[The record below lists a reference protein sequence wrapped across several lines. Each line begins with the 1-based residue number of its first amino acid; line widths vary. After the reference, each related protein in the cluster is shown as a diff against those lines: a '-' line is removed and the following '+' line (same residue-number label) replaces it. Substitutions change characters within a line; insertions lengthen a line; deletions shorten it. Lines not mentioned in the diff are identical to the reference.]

1 MSTAQ
6 ATGPI
11 DIYARLS
18 RKGDKQQRST
28 SGQVGACRAVLA
40 ERGLAAGEVLVDDGK
55 SAWNPRTVRGDWDRL
70 MARLEAGASAGVIVF
85 DLERFSRQPVE
96 GERLIAAAERG
107 LLVLDSDAEFD
118 LTSASGKKSFRDAMA
133 AAAYY
138 SDRLSDRVKRGK
150 RAKAVAG
157 QVDAAGWQDRPF
169 GWEPDGIT
177 QRPAEV
183 AILREAAA
191 RFLKGESQD
200 AIVDDFNARGITT
213 SQGKPWRR
221 TGLREVL
228 LRERTRG
235 NLEHCGAI
243 VAQLPGEPVID
254 PDDFGRIS
262 AKYAARRPGRPFAR
276 TYLCSGAVVC
286 AACRRPL
293 ATRPVPRRRPYPDG
307 EVARQYWC
315 KKYTGG
321 CGTVHIDQRELD
333 AEARKLAI
341 RIMSDP
347 RHAAQV
353 EAAAARHVEE
363 AAALDSLIA
372 DAEQTALA
380 MADRLGRGEKTL
392 AEYDAVMGPLGARL
406 AGLRGKRE
414 ALNGAPGPV
423 PAAQSR
429 AGWAARWE
437 KAAHDERRAM
447 LRMALRGQLIAVGPP
462 DPADPAD
469 VKRRLTRES
478 SDSVSHKPLR

>member
-1 MSTAQ
+1 MSAPQTA
-6 ATGPI
+6 GPI

-40 ERGLAAGEVLVDDGK
+40 ERGLTAGEVLVDDGK
-55 SAWNPRTVRGDWDRL
+55 SAWNPRVERKDWDRL
-70 MARLEAGASAGVIVF
+70 MARLESGAAAGVIVF
-85 DLERFSRQPVE
+85 DLERFSRQPAE

-107 LLVLDSDAEFD
+107 MLVLDSDAEFD

-150 RAKAVAG
+150 RAKAMAG
-157 QVDAAGWQDRPF
+157 QVDGAGWQDRPF
-169 GWEPDGIT
+169 GWESDGIT
-177 QRPAEV
+177 QRPAEA

-191 RFLKGESQD
+191 RFLAGESQD
-200 AIVDDFNARGITT
+200 SIVDDLNARGITT

-221 TGLREVL
+221 TGLRELL
-228 LRERTRG
+228 LRERNRG
-235 NLEHCGAI
+235 NIEHRGVV

-254 PDDFGRIS
+254 SATFGRIA
-262 AKYAARRPGRPFAR
+262 AKYAARRPGRPFTR
-276 TYLCSGAVVC
+276 TYLCSGAAVC
-286 AACRRPL
+286 AACRHPL

-321 CGTVHIDQRELD
+321 CGTVHVDQRDLD
-333 AEARKLAI
+333 AAARELAI
-341 RIMSDP
+341 AILSDP

-353 EAAAARHVEE
+353 EAAAARHAEE
-363 AAALDSLIA
+363 ATALDSLIA

-380 MADRLGRGEKTL
+380 MADRLGRGEVTL
-392 AEYDAVMGPLGARL
+392 DRYDAITKPLDTRL
-406 AGLRGKRE
+406 AGLRGQRE

-423 PAAQSR
+423 PAADSR
-429 AGWAARWE
+429 AGWVTRWE
-437 KAAHDERRAM
+437 NAAHDERRAL
-447 LRMALRGQLIAVGPP
+447 LRTALRGRVLVVG
-462 DPADPAD
+462 PADPAD
-469 VKRRLTRES
+469 RADVTRRLTLEPS
-478 SDSVSHKPLR
+478 QPVA

>member
-1 MSTAQ
+1 MSAPQ
-6 ATGPI
+6 STGPV

-18 RKGDKQQRST
+18 RKGDKEQRST

-40 ERGLAAGEVLVDDGK
+40 ERGLAAGEVFVDDGK
-55 SAWNPRTVRGDWDRL
+55 SAWNPRVERKDWDRL
-70 MARLEAGASAGVIVF
+70 MARLESGASAGVIVF
-85 DLERFSRQPVE
+85 DLERFSRQPAE

-107 LLVLDSDAEFD
+107 MMVLDSDAEFD

-150 RAKAVAG
+150 RAKAMLG

-191 RFLKGESQD
+191 RFLAGESQD
-200 AIVDDFNARGITT
+200 KIVDDFNARGITT

-228 LRERTRG
+228 QRERNRG
-235 NLEHCGAI
+235 NLEHRGAI
-243 VAQLPGEPVID
+243 VAQLPGEPVIESGTFD
-254 PDDFGRIS
+254 RIA
-262 AKYAARRPGRPFAR
+262 AKYAARRPGRPFTR
-276 TYLCSGAVVC
+276 TYLCSGAAVC
-286 AACRRPL
+286 AACRHPL
-293 ATRPVPRRRPYPDG
+293 ATRPVPRRRPYGDG
-307 EVARQYWC
+307 QVARQYWC

-321 CGTVHIDQRELD
+321 CGTVHVDQRDLD
-333 AEARKLAI
+333 AAARELAI
-341 RIMSDP
+341 AILSDP

-353 EAAAARHVEE
+353 EAAAARHQEE
-363 AAALDSLIA
+363 ATALDSMIA

-392 AEYDAVMGPLGARL
+392 AEYDAVMGPLDTRL
-406 AGLRGKRE
+406 AGLRAKRE

-429 AGWAARWE
+429 AGWAARWTN
-437 KAAHDERRAM
+437 ATHDERRAL
-447 LRMALRGQLIAVGPP
+447 LRMALRGRVLVIG
-462 DPADPAD
+462 PADPAD
-469 VKRRLTRES
+469 RADVTRRLTLEPS
-478 SDSVSHKPLR
+478 QPVA

>member
-1 MSTAQ
+1 MSAPQ
-6 ATGPI
+6 VTGPI

-40 ERGLAAGEVLVDDGK
+40 ERGLTAGEVLVDDGK
-55 SAWNPRTVRGDWDRL
+55 SAWNPRVERKDWDRL
-70 MARLEAGASAGVIVF
+70 MARLEAGASAGVVVF
-85 DLERFSRQPVE
+85 DLERFSRQPAE

-150 RAKAVAG
+150 RAKAMAG

-177 QRPAEV
+177 QRPAEI

-200 AIVDDFNARGITT
+200 SIVDDFTARGITT

-228 LRERTRG
+228 LRERNRG
-235 NLEHCGAI
+235 NLEHCGVI
-243 VAQLPGEPVID
+243 VAQLPGEPAID
-254 PDDFGRIS
+254 SDTFDRIA
-262 AKYAARRPGRPFAR
+262 AKYAARRPGRPYTR
-276 TYLCSGAVVC
+276 TYLCSGDAVC
-286 AACRRPL
+286 AACRHRL
-293 ATRPVPRRRPYPDG
+293 STRPVPRRRPYPDG
-307 EVARQYWC
+307 QVARQYWC
-315 KKYTGG
+315 NKYAGGG
-321 CGTVHIDQRELD
+321 CGTVHIDQRDLD
-333 AEARKLAI
+333 AAARELVIAI
-341 RIMSDP
+341 LSDP

-353 EAAAARHVEE
+353 EAAAARHAEQ
-363 AAALDSLIA
+363 ATALDSLIA

-380 MADRLGRGEKTL
+380 MADRLGRGEITL
-392 AEYDAVMGPLGARL
+392 ARHDAVTGPLDARL
-406 AGLRGKRE
+406 ADLRAKRE

-437 KAAHDERRAM
+437 GATHDERRAL
-447 LRMALRGQLIAVGPP
+447 LRTALRGRVLVVG
-462 DPADPAD
+462 PADPAD
-469 VKRRLTRES
+469 RADVTRRITLES
-478 SDSVSHKPLR
+478 PRPVE

>member
-1 MSTAQ
+1 MSAPQ
-6 ATGPI
+6 VTGPI

-28 SGQVGACRAVLA
+28 SGQVGHCRAVLA

-70 MARLEAGASAGVIVF
+70 MARLETGAAAGVIVF
-85 DLERFSRQPVE
+85 DLERFSRQPAE

-150 RAKAVAG
+150 RAKAMSG

-191 RFLKGESQD
+191 RFLAGESQD
-200 AIVDDFNARGITT
+200 SIVDDFTARGITT

-228 LRERTRG
+228 LRERNRG
-235 NLEHCGAI
+235 NLEHRGVI

-254 PDDFGRIS
+254 SGTFDRIA
-262 AKYAARRPGRPFAR
+262 AKYAARRPGRPYTR
-276 TYLCSGAVVC
+276 TYLCSGAAVC

-293 ATRPVPRRRPYPDG
+293 STRPVPRRRPYPDG
-307 EVARQYWC
+307 QVARQYWC
-315 KKYTGG
+315 KKYAGGG
-321 CGTVHIDQRELD
+321 CGTVHIDQRDLD
-333 AEARKLAI
+333 AAARELAI
-341 RIMSDP
+341 AILSDP

-353 EAAAARHVEE
+353 EAAAARHAEQ
-363 AAALDSLIA
+363 ATALDSLIA

-380 MADRLGRGEKTL
+380 MADRLGRGEITL
-392 AEYDAVMGPLGARL
+392 ARHDAVTGPLDARL
-406 AGLRGKRE
+406 ADLRAKRE

-437 KAAHDERRAM
+437 NATHDERRAL
-447 LRMALRGQLIAVGPP
+447 LRTALRGRVLVVG
-462 DPADPAD
+462 PADPAD
-469 VKRRLTRES
+469 RANVTRRVTIADPS
-478 SDSVSHKPLR
+478 

>member
-1 MSTAQ
+1 M
-6 ATGPI
+6 
-11 DIYARLS
+11 
-18 RKGDKQQRST
+18 
-28 SGQVGACRAVLA
+28 
-40 ERGLAAGEVLVDDGK
+40 AADREG
-55 SAWNPRTVRGDWDRL
+55 WDEL
-70 MARLEAGASAGVIVF
+70 MARLESGASGGVVVF
-85 DLERFSRQPVE
+85 DLERFTRQPAE
-96 GERLIAAAERG
+96 GERLIKAAERG

-150 RAKAVAG
+150 RAKAMSG

-177 QRPAEV
+177 QRPAEA

-200 AIVDDFNARGITT
+200 SIVDDLNARGITT

-221 TGLREVL
+221 TGLRELL
-228 LRERTRG
+228 LRERNRG
-235 NLEHCGAI
+235 NLVHCGVV

-254 PDDFGRIS
+254 SATFDRIV
-262 AKYAARRPGRPFAR
+262 AKYAARRPGRPYTR

-293 ATRPVPRRRPYPDG
+293 TTRPVPRRRPYPDG

-321 CGTVHIDQRELD
+321 CGTIHVDQRDLD
-333 AEARKLAI
+333 AAARELAI
-341 RIMSDP
+341 AILADP

-353 EAAAARHVEE
+353 EAAAARHAEE
-363 AAALDSLIA
+363 ATALDSLIA

-380 MADRLGRGEKTL
+380 MADRLGRGEITL
-392 AEYDAVMGPLGARL
+392 DRYDAVIGPLDTRL
-406 AGLRGKRE
+406 AGLRAKRE
-414 ALNGAPGPV
+414 ALNGAPGPL

-437 KAAHDERRAM
+437 NATHDERRAL
-447 LRMALRGQLIAVGPP
+447 LRMALRGRVLVVG
-462 DPADPAD
+462 PADPAD
-469 VKRRLTRES
+469 RADVTRRITLES
-478 SDSVSHKPLR
+478 PHPVA

>member
-6 ATGPI
+6 TTGPI
-11 DIYARLS
+11 DVYARLS
-18 RKGDKQQRST
+18 RKGDKEQRST

-55 SAWNPRTVRGDWDRL
+55 SAWNPRTVRKDWDRL
-70 MARLEAGASAGVIVF
+70 MARLESGAAAGVIVF
-85 DLERFSRQPVE
+85 DLERFSRQPAE

-138 SDRLSDRVKRGK
+138 ADRLSDRVKRGK
-150 RAKAVAG
+150 RAKAMAG

-191 RFLKGESQD
+191 RFLAGESQD
-200 AIVDDFNARGITT
+200 KIVDDFNARGITT

-228 LRERTRG
+228 LRERNRG
-235 NLEHCGAI
+235 NLEHRGVI
-243 VAQLPGEPVID
+243 VAQLPGESAID
-254 PDDFGRIS
+254 DATFGRIV
-262 AKYAARRPGRPFAR
+262 AKYAARRPGRPFTR
-276 TYLCSGAVVC
+276 TYLCSGAAVC
-286 AACRRPL
+286 AACRHPL
-293 ATRPVPRRRPYPDG
+293 ATRPVPRRRPYADG

-321 CGTVHIDQRELD
+321 CGTVHIDQRDLD
-333 AEARKLAI
+333 AAAAELTVAI
-341 RIMSDP
+341 LSDP

-353 EAAAARHVEE
+353 EAAAARHAEQ
-363 AAALDSLIA
+363 ATALDSLIA

-392 AEYDAVMGPLGARL
+392 AEYDAVMGPLDTRL
-406 AGLRGKRE
+406 ADLRAKRE
-414 ALNGAPGPV
+414 ALDGAPGPV

-429 AGWAARWE
+429 AGWTTRWE
-437 KAAHDERRAM
+437 NATYDERRAL
-447 LRMALRGQLIAVGPP
+447 LRTALRGRVLAVAPGARA
-462 DPADPAD
+462 DVTRRVTLADP
-469 VKRRLTRES
+469 S
-478 SDSVSHKPLR
+478 

>member
-1 MSTAQ
+1 MT
-6 ATGPI
+6 
-11 DIYARLS
+11 RLE
-18 RKGDKQQRST
+18 
-28 SGQVGACRAVLA
+28 SG
-40 ERGLAAGEVLVDDGK
+40 EAAGVV
-55 SAWNPRTVRGDWDRL
+55 
-70 MARLEAGASAGVIVF
+70 VF
-85 DLERFSRQPVE
+85 DLERFTRQPEVE
-96 GERLIAAAERG
+96 GGRLIKAAERG

-150 RAKAVAG
+150 RAKAMNG
-157 QVDAAGWQDRPF
+157 EVDNAGWQDRPF

-183 AILREAAA
+183 AVLREAAA
-191 RFLKGESQD
+191 RFLAGESQD
-200 AIVDDFNARGITT
+200 KIVDDFNARGITT

-228 LRERTRG
+228 LRERNRG
-235 NLEHCGAI
+235 NLEHCGQV

-254 PDDFGRIS
+254 PGDFGRIV
-262 AKYAARRPGRPFAR
+262 AKYAARRPGRPFTP
-276 TYLCSGAVVC
+276 TYLCSGVAVC
-286 AACRRPL
+286 AACAYPL

-321 CGTVHIDQRELD
+321 CGTVHIDQRALD
-333 AEARKLAI
+333 AAARELAI
-341 RIMSDP
+341 AILADP

-353 EAAAARHVEE
+353 EAAAAQHQEE
-363 AAALDSLIA
+363 ATALDSLIA
-372 DAEQTALA
+372 EAEQTALA

-392 AEYDAVMGPLGARL
+392 AEYDAVMGPLDTRL
-406 AGLRGKRE
+406 AGLRARRE

-423 PAAQSR
+423 PSAASR

-437 KAAHDERRAM
+437 AAAHDERRGL
-447 LRMALRGQLIAVGPP
+447 LRAALRGRKLVVG
-462 DPADPAD
+462 PADPAD
-469 VKRRLTRES
+469 RTDVKRRITIT
-478 SDSVSHKPLR
+478 

>member
-1 MSTAQ
+1 MSAPQ
-6 ATGPI
+6 VTGPV

-70 MARLEAGASAGVIVF
+70 MARLEAGAAAGVIVF
-85 DLERFSRQPVE
+85 DLERFSRQPAE

-150 RAKAVAG
+150 RAKAMSG

-191 RFLKGESQD
+191 RFLAGESQD
-200 AIVDDFNARGITT
+200 SIVDDFTARGITT

-221 TGLREVL
+221 SGLREVL
-228 LRERTRG
+228 LRERNRG
-235 NLEHCGAI
+235 NLEHRGVI

-254 PDDFGRIS
+254 SGTFDRIA
-262 AKYAARRPGRPFAR
+262 AKYAARRPGRPYTR
-276 TYLCSGAVVC
+276 TYLCSGAAVC

-293 ATRPVPRRRPYPDG
+293 STRPVPRRRPYPDG
-307 EVARQYWC
+307 QVARQYWC
-315 KKYTGG
+315 KKYAGG
-321 CGTVHIDQRELD
+321 CGTVHIDQRDLD
-333 AEARKLAI
+333 AAARELAI
-341 RIMSDP
+341 AILSDP

-353 EAAAARHVEE
+353 EAAAARHAEQ
-363 AAALDSLIA
+363 ATALDSLIA
-372 DAEQTALA
+372 DAEETALA
-380 MADRLGRGEKTL
+380 SWPTGSA
-392 AEYDAVMGPLGARL
+392 
-406 AGLRGKRE
+406 
-414 ALNGAPGPV
+414 
-423 PAAQSR
+423 
-429 AGWAARWE
+429 AAR
-437 KAAHDERRAM
+437 
-447 LRMALRGQLIAVGPP
+447 
-462 DPADPAD
+462 
-469 VKRRLTRES
+469 
-478 SDSVSHKPLR
+478 

>member
-1 MSTAQ
+1 MSAPQ
-6 ATGPI
+6 STGPV

-18 RKGDKQQRST
+18 RKGDKEQRST

-40 ERGLAAGEVLVDDGK
+40 EREVTAGEVFVDDGK
-55 SAWNPRTVRGDWDRL
+55 SAWNPRVERKDWDRL

-85 DLERFSRQPVE
+85 DLERFSRQPAE

-150 RAKAVAG
+150 RAKAMSG

-177 QRPAEV
+177 VRESEAAV
-183 AILREAAA
+183 LREAAA

-200 AIVDDFNARGITT
+200 KIVDDFNARGITT

-221 TGLREVL
+221 SGLREVL
-228 LRERTRG
+228 LRERNRG
-235 NLEHCGAI
+235 NLVHCGVI

-254 PDDFGRIS
+254 SGTFDRIA
-262 AKYAARRPGRPFAR
+262 AKYAARRPGRPYTR
-276 TYLCSGAVVC
+276 TYLCSGAAVC
-286 AACRRPL
+286 AACRHL
-293 ATRPVPRRRPYPDG
+293 LSTRPVPRRRPYPDG

-321 CGTVHIDQRELD
+321 CGTVHIDQRDLD
-333 AEARKLAI
+333 EHARALTIAI
-341 RIMSDP
+341 LSDP

-353 EAAAARHVEE
+353 EAAAAAHAEQ
-363 AAALDSLIA
+363 AATLDSLIA

-380 MADRLGRGEKTL
+380 MADRLGRGEITL
-392 AEYDAVMGPLGARL
+392 ARHDAVMGPLDTRL
-406 AGLRGKRE
+406 ADLRAKRE

-423 PAAQSR
+423 PAAASR

-437 KAAHDERRAM
+437 NATPAERRAL
-447 LRMALRGQLIAVGPP
+447 LRMALRGRVIVVG
-462 DPADPAD
+462 PADPAD
-469 VKRRLTRES
+469 RTDVTRRISLEPS
-478 SDSVSHKPLR
+478 QPVA